1 MSESNPKRNLPS
13 VESLLTSTSLQTEI
27 AQLSRVLVTAE
38 VRIVLDEI
46 RTAGAA
52 ADVDSILVEV
62 KKRCRRLQRR
72 RISRVI
78 NGSGVLVH
86 TNLGRSPLGREM
98 LSRLVPTLAGY
109 SNLEFDLAGG
119 KRGRRGDFLSFLI
132 QNLTGAEAALAVNNN
147 AAALFLIL
155 NTLANKKE
163 VIVSRAELVQIGGG
177 FRIPDI
183 IRRAGARL
191 VEVGTTNQTTRADY
205 ANAIGPKTALILKVH
220 QSNFSISGF
229 VEEVTAQELAVLAAE
244 RNVHSVYDLGSGS
257 WFQTEKYGME
267 AEPTIYGAMKSGCQL
282 ACFSGDKLLGGTQAG
297 IVVGQKALIEQLHRN
312 PLYRVVRL
320 DKLTLTVLEE
330 VILTYLR
337 QDGEKSLALWKYMA
351 TPAGELLRRAE
362 AMLERIDAA
371 KLNAMIAPSK
381 ATPGGGSLPGGT
393 IDSIAISLR
402 PSLKMSKLQRLL
414 LDAEPPLVGYV
425 AEDRYYV
432 DLRAI
437 DPDEDEEVVA
447 LLNFVAACIP

>member
-13 VESLLTSTSLQTEI
+13 VESLLASPSLQNEI

-38 VRIVLDEI
+38 VRLVLDEL
-46 RTAGAA
+46 RASAAA

-62 KKRCRRLQRR
+62 KKRCRHLQRR
-72 RISRVI
+72 RIARVI

-86 TNLGRSPLGREM
+86 TNLGRAPLGREM

-119 KRGRRGDFLSFLI
+119 KRGRRGDFLSLLL

-183 IRRAGARL
+183 IRRAGAKL

-205 ANAIGPKTALILKVH
+205 AHAIGTKTAMILKVH

-229 VEEVTAQELAVLAAE
+229 VEEVTAQELAALAAE
-244 RNVHSVYDLGSGS
+244 RNVYSVYDLGSGS
-257 WFQTEKYGME
+257 WLQTEKYGMD
-267 AEPTIYGAMKSGCQL
+267 AEPTIYGATKSGSQL

-297 IVVGQKALIEQLHRN
+297 IVVGRKALVEQLHRN

-330 VILTYLR
+330 VVLTYLR
-337 QDGEKSLALWKYMA
+337 QNAEESLALWKYMA
-351 TPAGELLRRAE
+351 TSVGEL
-362 AMLERIDAA
+362 
-371 KLNAMIAPSK
+371 
-381 ATPGGGSLPGGT
+381 
-393 IDSIAISLR
+393 
-402 PSLKMSKLQRLL
+402 
-414 LDAEPPLVGYV
+414 
-425 AEDRYYV
+425 
-432 DLRAI
+432 
-437 DPDEDEEVVA
+437 
-447 LLNFVAACIP
+447 